1 MVIELSFQNSK
12 KMRRRVQVMVNYISI
27 EEMIRENPKLLVS
40 LIERERVGSEY
51 LEEIKDLDE

>member
-12 KMRRRVQVMVNYISI
+12 KMRRKVQIMVNYTSI
-27 EEMIRENPKLLVS
+27 EEMIRENHKLLIL

-51 LEEIKDLDE
+51 LEKIEDLDK

>member
-12 KMRRRVQVMVNYISI
+12 KMRRRVQIMVNYISI
-27 EEMIRENPKLLVS
+27 EEMIRENHKLLIS

-51 LEEIKDLDE
+51 LEKIEDLDK